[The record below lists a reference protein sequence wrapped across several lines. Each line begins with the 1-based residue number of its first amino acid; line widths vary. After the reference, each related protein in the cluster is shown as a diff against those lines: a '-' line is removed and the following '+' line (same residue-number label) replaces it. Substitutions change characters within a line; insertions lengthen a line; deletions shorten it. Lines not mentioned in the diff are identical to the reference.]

1 MGRASS
7 ETEPG
12 FSTLANRRLAEED
25 GRWGWVGGAGAAVD
39 GGCLLTEPLE
49 QLSGRA
55 VTTLSVVVAYEL
67 TGFTAHCE
75 NNPSQAQLF
84 DQHAAGGG
92 GWGGGEANCVMFW
105 H

>member
-1 MGRASS
+1 M
-7 ETEPG
+7 
-12 FSTLANRRLAEED
+12 
-25 GRWGWVGGAGAAVD
+25 
-39 GGCLLTEPLE
+39 LTEPLE

-84 DQHAAGGG
+84 DQHAAGGVEVG
-92 GWGGGEANCVMFW
+92 GQIVSCSGIEAAADTKG
-105 H
+105 

>member
-1 MGRASS
+1 M
-7 ETEPG
+7 
-12 FSTLANRRLAEED
+12 
-25 GRWGWVGGAGAAVD
+25 
-39 GGCLLTEPLE
+39 LTEPLE

-84 DQHAAGGG
+84 DQHAAGA
-92 GWGGGEANCVMFW
+92 GGGEVGEQIVSCSGIEAAAADTKG
-105 H
+105 